1 MIDTKDSKSIFLL
14 ATKNKLTFFS
24 PEISGRLNIYDLW
37 DLSLDSL
44 DQLGRDIRKLIEEEQ
59 GDSLLSNKKHSNNL
73 EDNKLRFEIIKAIIT
88 DKEQDISIN
97 QSNKEKL
104 RHINILKGALD
115 KKKIESTE
123 KMSSEELE
131 RAIKELE
138 MDIK

>member
-14 ATKNKLTFFS
+14 ATKNKLTFVS

-44 DQLGRDIRKLIEEEQ
+44 DQLGRDIRKIIEEEQ

-131 RAIKELE
+131 MDIKELQ
-138 MDIK
+138 